1 MELTEGQK
9 RLLEYLAGKG
19 EARLSEAAQ
28 ALGAGE
34 AGLKDLLTRLKG
46 RGLVES
52 TPRRTWRI
60 TGQGL
65 LALKGV
71 PRKPSSLAAH
81 PAWPSLLALLPT
93 PEYRALLR
101 LTLAVA
107 YLRQRAPHLG
117 PMPWLGAYG
126 PPGTG
131 KSTVGE
137 VALALVGGRFFDVR
151 AMTPGEALGRR
162 EQAKGGVWEVRPPL
176 TLEGPITVLDELG
189 EAPSELQRALFALVN
204 DRPTVVLEGQE
215 LPHRA
220 AVYAT
225 WNPEAREVPL
235 PEGAKRRGLLLST
248 EAYTRTLHK
257 AFLREGVGER
267 LRAFLESYPSPWLDL
282 SVLPS
287 PDPEGMDPGP
297 LREALYRLL
306 TPRGKGE
313 VPLGALRPLS
323 VAYSV
328 LFFPEKEAA
337 LVEVAYDMA
346 LLLASRPG
354 LLLPGWEKAL
364 ASLRGGLP
372 LEEPTPPEGGKG
384 YRARLEEAGRRKRL
398 EATLN
403 RLLRELNRYR
413 ALTREEEV
421 ARAELAG
428 RVEVLKGELAKEAS
442 PVPLEALEED
452 GKALARE
459 MEELLGRIAHRLGE
473 ERTRLLEEA
482 KKLKAAAQ
490 DYHNLAQRLQALAYR
505 NPEAGMEALE
515 KRGWTR
521 QVAVLPAPR
530 REDPGERYAQVLKG
544 VIGGALALSGRPE
557 GWGFLFQA
565 VAPARE
571 ASPPKA
577 WEYRTGS
584 GAWERVEDPARF
596 LWELAQTLEAWARH
610 YSKTAEELRARA
622 RGYT

>member
-1 MELTEGQK
+1 M
-9 RLLEYLAGKG
+9 
-19 EARLSEAAQ
+19 
-28 ALGAGE
+28 
-34 AGLKDLLTRLKG
+34 
-46 RGLVES
+46 
-52 TPRRTWRI
+52 
-60 TGQGL
+60 
-65 LALKGV
+65 
-71 PRKPSSLAAH
+71 
-81 PAWPSLLALLPT
+81 
-93 PEYRALLR
+93 
-101 LTLAVA
+101 
-107 YLRQRAPHLG
+107 
-117 PMPWLGAYG
+117 
-126 PPGTG
+126 
-131 KSTVGE
+131 
-137 VALALVGGRFFDVR
+137 
-151 AMTPGEALGRR
+151 
-162 EQAKGGVWEVRPPL
+162 
-176 TLEGPITVLDELG
+176 EGPITVLDELG

-282 SVLPS
+282 SALPS
-287 PDPEGMDPGP
+287 PSPEEIDPGP

-323 VAYSV
+323 VAYTA

-337 LVEVAYDMA
+337 LVEAAYDMA

-372 LEEPTPPEGGKG
+372 LEEPTPPEGSKG
-384 YRARLEEAGRRKRL
+384 YRARLEEVGRRKRL

-403 RLLRELNRYR
+403 RLLRELGRYR

-421 ARAELAG
+421 VRAELAG
-428 RVEVLKGELAKEAS
+428 RVEVLKEELGKEAS

-452 GKALARE
+452 GMALARE
-459 MEELLGRIAHRLGE
+459 MEELLARIAHRLGE

-482 KKLKAAAQ
+482 KRLKAAAQ

-515 KRGWTR
+515 KRGWAR
-521 QVAVLPAPR
+521 RVAALPPPR
-530 REDPGERYAQVLKG
+530 REDLGERYAQVLKG
-544 VIGGALALSGRPE
+544 TIGGVLALSGRPE
-557 GWGFLFQA
+557 GWNLLFQA
-565 VAPARE
+565 VIPSTE
-571 ASPPKA
+571 VSPPKA

-584 GAWERVEDPARF
+584 GAWERVEDPGRF

-610 YSKTAEELRARA
+610 YSKTAEELRAKA